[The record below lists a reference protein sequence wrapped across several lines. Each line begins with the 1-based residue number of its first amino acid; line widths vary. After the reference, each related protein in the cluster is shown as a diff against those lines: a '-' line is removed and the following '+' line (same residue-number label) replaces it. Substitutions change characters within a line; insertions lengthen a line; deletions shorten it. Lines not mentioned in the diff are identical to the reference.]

1 MEGLH
6 TVEALLQ
13 KSDWIAKVD
22 SKDAFFMV
30 PVAPQHCHLLLF
42 NLQMKTFELNCLPFR
57 LCTAPRVFT
66 KILKPAIERLRL
78 VGIRLVVN
86 MDDILI
92 MVTAVKMLREHIHT

>member
-22 SKDAFFMV
+22 CKDAFFML
-30 PVAPQHCHLLLF
+30 PVTSQHCHLLLF
-42 NLQMKTFELNCLPFR
+42 NLEMKTFELNCLLFG

-66 KILKPAIERLRL
+66 KILKPAIERLRS

-86 MDDILI
+86 MNDILI
-92 MVTAVKMLREHIHT
+92 MVAAIKMLREHIHT